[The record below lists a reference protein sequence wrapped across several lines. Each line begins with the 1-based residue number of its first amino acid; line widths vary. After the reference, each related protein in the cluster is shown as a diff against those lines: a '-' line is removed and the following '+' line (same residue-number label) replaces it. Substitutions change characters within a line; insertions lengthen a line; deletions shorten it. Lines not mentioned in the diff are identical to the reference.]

1 MSGSSPIAV
10 PLRAAVPRWPSH
22 SSRKGGVRCRSRT
35 AERRATQTSTSA
47 CGNLPPGEQAAPPAV
62 EVRGISKDFG
72 SNRALDRVDLR
83 IGDGEVV
90 GLLGQN
96 GSGKST
102 LVKVLAGVYDPEP
115 GGHLFVGGEEVA
127 LPLAPGQASEIGLS
141 FVYQNL
147 ALAARAERPG
157 EPDARPAHRRRP
169 ELVGADQLDR
179 GAPDRRGR
187 ARPLRRQARSR
198 PADGRTG
205 TGRPGAAGD
214 RPGRGR
220 PPPVPHA
227 QRLQA
232 LGARPRRA
240 DRVPARGGSRPALR
254 PHQDR
259 RGRGGGGAVHLAR
272 PGRGPRDHR
281 PGRRAAGRPGRRR
294 GGNRRHP
301 RGAAGRSHRRG
312 AGPPGRE
319 HPGGYGPGRR
329 PSKRSS

>member
-1 MSGSSPIAV
+1 MPVTDSGTPGDPDKHVS
-10 PLRAAVPRWPSH
+10 LQ
-22 SSRKGGVRCRSRT
+22 
-35 AERRATQTSTSA
+35 E
-47 CGNLPPGEQAAPPAV
+47 PPASGEQAAAPPAV

-72 SNRALDRVDLR
+72 SNRALDTVDLR
-83 IGDGEVV
+83 IGHGEVV

-102 LVKVLAGVYDPEP
+102 LVKMLAGVYDPEP
-115 GGHLFVGGEEVA
+115 GGRLFVGGEEVA
-127 LPLAPGQASEIGLS
+127 LPLAPGQASQIGLS

-147 ALAARAERPG
+147 ALARRAERPG

-179 GAPDRRGR
+179 GAPERRGR

-198 PADGRTG
+198 PAHGRAG
-205 TGRPGAAGD
+205 AGRPGAAGD

-220 PPPVPHA
+220 PPQVPHA
-227 QRLQA
+227 KRLQA
-232 LGARPRRA
+232 LGARTRRA
-240 DRVPARGGSRPALR
+240 HRVPPRGGSRPALR

-272 PGRGPRDHR
+272 PGRGPRDHQ
-281 PGRRAAGRPGRRR
+281 PCRRAAGRAGRRR

-301 RGAAGRSHRRG
+301 GGEAGRPHRRG
-312 AGPPGRE
+312 AGPRGRE
-319 HPGGYGPGRR
+319 RSGGHRPGRR
-329 PSKRSS
+329 PAGGRG